1 MHSHVKRVR
10 VHHISGLLVIAA
22 IFFTFIISFSA
33 EPQKADSQSLNEG
46 GWVNTGSVLPG
57 VVAGSQVV
65 VIGEYIYL
73 FGGFTDSFV
82 YTNVIYRAPI
92 TNPTAWINTG
102 ATIPGI
108 LGQSQAIIIGDY
120 VYLFGGHNGF
130 GYLNVIY
137 RAPTSNPLSW
147 TNTGATLPENIIG
160 SQIEIIGDYVYLFGG
175 EYLSQIYRAS
185 LSNPLSWTVT
195 GSALPSDLYVS
206 QVAVVGDYIYLFGG
220 FNYVSFG
227 YVNVIYRAPVSN
239 PTAWINTGATIP
251 GILGQS
257 QLVVVGDYI
266 YLFGGNNG
274 SAFTNV
280 IYRAPTSN
288 PLSWTNTGATLPG
301 NLGWSQAAIL
311 GDYVYLFGGSNGPGT
326 YGVSN
331 ATNAIFRAPITSLPT
346 APQSLNATSDADSI
360 SLTWNTPSSNGGSA
374 ITGYKIYRGT
384 SSNPTVLL
392 TSVGVVNTFDD
403 TTASPNTTYYYRV
416 VATNAIGDSP
426 YSNEDSA
433 IIALPQCVVASGG
446 TPVTGYAW
454 SDTIGWIDFNCQN
467 SGTCGASNF
476 GVAIANDGTF
486 SGCAWSANVGW
497 VSASANDLLG
507 CPSGTCTARMQDL
520 ALRGWM
526 KVLSANDP
534 QSGGWDGFISL
545 SGTSPT
551 YGPTLA
557 SSTLSGYAWG
567 DTNVGWVSFN
577 AGSNPVQT
585 AWLPACAS
593 TYVCTDSTHRQNACT
608 NAPIEACSTG
618 LICSAGTCTL
628 PPAPFTAS
636 GGELRVSPSFIG
648 YNNTVTVSWNVQSA
662 TSCTVTED
670 NPGIDDSWSTLSGS
684 ETSSPLT
691 RMTTYTLFCTG
702 LGGNL
707 TQTATV
713 SRRPDWREI

>member
-1 MHSHVKRVR
+1 MNKRSIRAHHV
-10 VHHISGLLVIAA
+10 SGLLVLLASIA
-22 IFFTFIISFSA
+22 FIVSFSA
-33 EPQKADSQSLNEG
+33 EPQKVDSQTLNEG
-46 GWVNTGSVLPG
+46 GWTVAPGTLPG
-57 VVAGSQVV
+57 VLRGSQLVT
-65 VIGEYIYL
+65 IGDYIYL
-73 FGGFTDSFV
+73 FGGQGSPS
-82 YTNVIYRAPI
+82 YTNVIYRAP
-92 TNPTAWINTG
+92 
-102 ATIPGI
+102 
-108 LGQSQAIIIGDY
+108 
-120 VYLFGGHNGF
+120 
-130 GYLNVIY
+130 
-137 RAPTSNPLSW
+137 
-147 TNTGATLPENIIG
+147 
-160 SQIEIIGDYVYLFGG
+160 
-175 EYLSQIYRAS
+175 
-185 LSNPLSWTVT
+185 
-195 GSALPSDLYVS
+195 
-206 QVAVVGDYIYLFGG
+206 VA
-220 FNYVSFG
+220 
-227 YVNVIYRAPVSN
+227 
-239 PTAWINTGATIP
+239 
-251 GILGQS
+251 
-257 QLVVVGDYI
+257 
-266 YLFGGNNG
+266 
-274 SAFTNV
+274 
-280 IYRAPTSN
+280 N

-301 NLGWSQAAIL
+301 NLGSSQAMVI
-311 GDYVYLFGGSNGPGT
+311 GDYVYLFGGYTGLQYTNVIYRAP
-326 YGVSN
+326 VSN
-331 ATNAIFRAPITSLPT
+331 PTTWTNTGSTLPNVVGSSQAAVIGDYVYLFGGQTGPSVSTSAIYRAPLTNPLSWTNTGATLPNNLSGSRLAIVGSNVYLFGGDTSGGAYTNQIYRAPLSNPTSWIRETNVLPKALGHHAVGVVGDYVYALGGISGGSVYSNNIYRAHVSSPTVWTDTGAVLPGALASSQFSFIGSFAYLFGGMFTGANRTNVIYYASVTSVAPT
-346 APQSLNATSDADSI
+346 APQSLNATADADSI

-384 SSNPTVLL
+384 SSNPTTLL

-403 TTASPNTTYYYRV
+403 TTASPNTTYYYRA
-416 VATNAIGDSP
+416 VATNAVGDSP

-433 IIALPQCVVASGG
+433 IIALPQCTVASGG

-454 SDTIGWIDFNCQN
+454 SDTIGWIDFSCQN

-507 CPSGTCTARMQDL
+507 CPSGTCTARMEDL

-585 AWLPACAS
+585 TWLPACAS

-670 NPGIDDSWSTLSGS
+670 NPDIDDLWSMLSGS

-713 SRRPDWREI
+713 SRRPDWKEI